1 MAPELD
7 ACPSAPHLTSG
18 PANLTVVQSAD
29 TGESI
34 KVDAKAFTSDM
45 VVVQIDPGTQ
55 RTATPTDTINLFPS
69 HPMLIPRD
77 GVSPTWNEYIRD
89 KISAER
95 LTRIVDEKK
104 PPTLSDIQTALA
116 GSIEYGNAKHHH
128 AVIKKLWWEEATRL
142 YKIVRPTLNLTG
154 LFPNPLRSPMRT
166 S

>member
-1 MAPELD
+1 MAPGLD

-55 RTATPTDTINLFPS
+55 RTATPTDTINLFPL

-89 KISAER
+89 KISAEK
-95 LTRIVDEKK
+95 LTRVVAEKN
-104 PPTLSDIQTALA
+104 PPSLSDIQTALA
-116 GSIEYGNAKHHH
+116 GSIEYGALDRRHVSCYRQVQLNGRRSFH
-128 AVIKKLWWEEATRL
+128 
-142 YKIVRPTLNLTG
+142 VRQ
-154 LFPNPLRSPMRT
+154 RRQSH
-166 S
+166 SS